1 MSDWPEGARDR
12 PWVPLAGRNLDP
24 GARASASGGSC
35 GRDWE
40 TGLGLDITIRVPD
53 GVDRTAVFGAAE
65 RNLKLIRETLGVT
78 VAARD
83 GVLRIGG
90 SREGVDSARVVI
102 ERLMEAAGRRRA
114 PGRDEV
120 LGMIA
125 RAGESIAPGSIPG
138 TVPGNGNGNA
148 PGNAPANGEPWAD
161 RLDVYAGGRQIGARS
176 ENQRRYIEAI
186 QEHDLVITTGPAGTG
201 KTYLAVAGAIHMLKT
216 GRVKKAILAR
226 PAVEA
231 GEKLGFLP
239 GDMYAKV
246 NPYLRPLL
254 DALHDMLDYPTIK
267 RFMAADIIEIV
278 PLGFMRGRTLNDAII
293 ILDEAQNTT
302 RGQMQMF
309 LTRMG
314 QRSKMIVTGDTTQ
327 IDLPDA
333 RESGLV
339 DAVRR
344 LRRTKGVGFCALDR
358 TDVVRHEL
366 VQRIIDAYGG
376 PESESEASD
385 A

>member
-12 PWVPLAGRNLDP
+12 PRVPLAGRNLDP

-114 PGRDEV
+114 PGREEV

-125 RAGESIAPGSIPG
+125 RAGETVAPGSI
-138 TVPGNGNGNA
+138 PGNGNGNA
-148 PGNAPANGEPWAD
+148 PGSASANGEPWAD

-176 ENQRRYIEAI
+176 ANQRRYIEAI

-231 GEKLGFLP
+231 GEKLGYLP

-376 PESESEASD
+376 PEGEASD